1 MSVASRFE
9 CGRDPVGRVAL
20 DISADLGEQGFTGA
34 VQARRGT
41 KVAHVAGGLK
51 RNEGQGP

>member
-1 MSVASRFE
+1 MSLVSRFE
-9 CGRDPVGRVAL
+9 CGRDTLRWVAL

-41 KVAHVAGGLK
+41 KVAHVAGGLE